1 MRILI
6 AGGTGFVGSYLVW
19 TLRQAGHEVLVVSR
33 RPGAELSW
41 DGRSAGAWTEK
52 LAECDAV
59 VNLSGESIAA
69 GRWTKARK
77 SALRDSR
84 LDSTRALVEAIGNAA
99 KKPKVLVSASAVGYY
114 GDRADEVLSDSAA
127 PGRGFLADLCRQ
139 WEAEALKAEAH
150 GVRVALPRIGV
161 VLGPGGGAL
170 PRMALPFKLFGGG
183 PIGSGRQW
191 LSWVSR
197 EDLAGL
203 ILHALTRELKGPFNA
218 VSPNPA
224 RSADFSRELGRTL
237 GRPSW
242 LPAPPLAL
250 RLALGE
256 MADELLLASQKCVPQ
271 KALSSGY
278 KFSLP
283 ELPAALKAAL
293 L

>member
-1 MRILI
+1 MRVLI

-19 TLRQAGHEVLVVSR
+19 VLRQAGHEVLVLSR

-41 DGRSAGAWTEK
+41 DGRTSGPWAGK

-84 LDSTRALVEAIGNAA
+84 LDSTRALVDAIGSAS
-99 KKPKVLVSASAVGYY
+99 KKPDVLVNASAVGYY
-114 GDRADEVLSDSAA
+114 GDRADEVLSDSSA

-150 GVRVALPRIGV
+150 GVRVVVPRIGV

-183 PIGSGRQW
+183 PIGSGKQW

-203 ILHALTRELKGPFNA
+203 IVHALTHELKGPFNA

-224 RSADFSRELGRTL
+224 RNADFSRELGRTL

-242 LPAPPLAL
+242 LPAPPFAL

-278 KFSLP
+278 KFAQPDLP
-283 ELPAALKAAL
+283 SALKAAL